1 MINCINES
9 STEDTDKYNISEDCA
24 AFDFGVYSVVGG
36 SLCTLGIVGNLISF
50 SVLWRDNSKAATA
63 YILRALAV
71 ADSLVLIVA
80 MPLYVLSNV
89 YPYTSYLKACY
100 DMYVNFVPY
109 LWPCYLIPYTATI
122 MLTVLVSLNRY
133 FAVCKPFGAQ
143 DFCSTA
149 SARKHVTCIAIFS
162 ILYNIPRF
170 FEYEKSI
177 ICVGFNSTQEVFD
190 QSAFAE
196 NILYRIIYANVLYFI
211 VMHGGPLLSLA
222 FLNYQLIQAL
232 KKRQRRRSE
241 MGKGAK
247 NGYQQDIT
255 LVLVVVIFVFMF
267 CQTPTFV
274 DHVLWTAVDE
284 TDRACGNWHYY
295 YTAIADLL
303 AILNS
308 SVNFLIYILTSRKFR
323 QLLRTSCTNVDPSQ
337 MIPLEPTTRA
347 QNMMAQTAVLF
358 NNKHDNHDN
367 NQNAS

>member
-1 MINCINES
+1 MISCENES
-9 STEDTDKYNISEDCA
+9 QADNEKFNITVNCA
-24 AFDFGVYSVVGG
+24 AFDFGVYSVFGG
-36 SLCTLGIVGNLISF
+36 SLCALGIVGNLISF
-50 SVLWRDNSKAATA
+50 SVLWRDNSKTATA

-89 YPYTSYLKACY
+89 YPYTHWLKPCY
-100 DMYVNFVPY
+100 DMYLDFVAY
-109 LWPCYLIPYTATI
+109 LWPCYLMPYTATI

-133 FAVCKPFGAQ
+133 FAVCRPYGAQ
-143 DFCSTA
+143 DFCSPT
-149 SARKHVTCIAIFS
+149 SARKHVTMIAVFS

-170 FEYEKSI
+170 FEYEKLI
-177 ICVGFNSTQEVFD
+177 ICTGPNSTQEVFHT
-190 QSAFAE
+190 SSFAE

-222 FLNYQLIQAL
+222 FLNYKLIQAL
-232 KKRQRRRSE
+232 KKRQRRRHE
-241 MGKGAK
+241 MGKSAK

-284 TDRACGNWHYY
+284 ADRTCGNWHYY

-323 QLLRTSCTNVDPSQ
+323 QLLVTSCTNPDTSQ
-337 MIPLEPTTRA
+337 MIPLEPTRA
-347 QNMMAQTAVLF
+347 QQTSVVL
-358 NNKHDNHDN
+358 NDKHQNHVN
-367 NQNAS
+367 EN